1 MSHQVTIT
9 RAKLSIKEMK
19 PIVEFSGIID
29 IASSN
34 TIERNSN
41 SDDFYRDI
49 GEKFFDQIKDKILD
63 NINYK
68 V

>member
-1 MSHQVTIT
+1 MSHQVNIT
-9 RAKLSIKEMK
+9 QAKLSIKDMK

-29 IASSN
+29 IASAN
-34 TIERNSN
+34 TMEGNSN